1 MQAIRPSS
9 SSLLTIGLQGINRS
23 NRMFA
28 QSAERL
34 ATGLRINRGSDDPSG
49 LIASEHLG
57 SDLTSLHSQMQS
69 LERENLDLNIE
80 AADASIERQAEIGME
95 QRSNESR
102 IRAMEEQSINTAA
115 ARSQIRDTDYA
126 DEISNSMRASILNKA
141 SMRVMLIAQEQSKR
155 SVDLLG

>member
-1 MQAIRPSS
+1 MQGIRPSS

-34 ATGLRINRGSDDPSG
+34 ATGLRINRGSDDPAG
-49 LIASEHLG
+49 LIASEHLTT
-57 SDLTSLHSQMQS
+57 DLTDLQSKIGS
-69 LERENLDLNIE
+69 LERENLNLNIE
-80 AADASIERQAEIGME
+80 AADSSIERQAEIGT
-95 QRSNESR
+95 QQLSNEAR

-126 DEISNSMRASILNKA
+126 EEVSNSIRASILSKA
-141 SMRVMLIAQEQSKR
+141 SMRVMLIGQEQSKR
-155 SVDLLG
+155 SIDMLG

>member
-1 MQAIRPSS
+1 MLARSS
-9 SSLLTIGLQGINRS
+9 
-23 NRMFA
+23 
-28 QSAERL
+28 ERL

-57 SDLTSLHSQMQS
+57 GRLESIDSEMRF
-69 LERENLDLNIE
+69 LERSNLDLNIE
-80 AADASIERQAEIGME
+80 SEGASIERQAEIGME

-126 DEISNSMRASILNKA
+126 KEISNSMRASILNKA